1 MDLKN
6 KKSKRLLRYASCI
19 KMTSL
24 KNGIGGLIKIL
35 LEDVYMERIKNIWF
49 DCGRLFMRSMD
60 GNVYSRPLEAFPE
73 LLEASAEHR
82 SDYKIDDDGEAIR
95 WEAIDVDLH
104 ISSFF
109 DKSEPDTN
117 NPVADLFRRFPW
129 LNPAEV
135 ANAMDINKNLLAKY
149 IYGIT
154 APSPERLSNLKSVI
168 HALGKEMLLA

>member
-24 KNGIGGLIKIL
+24 KNGIRGLIKIL

-82 SDYKIDDDGEAIR
+82 NDYKIDEDGEAIR

-117 NPVADLFRRFPW
+117 NPVANIFRRFPW

-149 IYGIT
+149 IYGIA
-154 APSPERLSNLKSVI
+154 APSPERLSNLRSVI
-168 HALGKEMLLA
+168 HALGKEMQLA